1 MLDFCPLG
9 HKSNYIKNCKLN
21 ILNIKI
27 NLLILVMSDINKLRI
42 LTKSNINEIIN
53 NNSLAEDIESSIY
66 DFTMSSIEDPSL
78 ISILF
83 DNIYEQKSNEIL
95 EHFKLNKKY
104 LLDAIS
110 SKQINPK
117 QIADCKAE
125 ELNPEKFSKIINKK
139 SYNKYKN
146 NKGSNIFTCPK
157 CKKAECEVTQKQT
170 RSGDEPPTIF
180 VKCLVCGHV
189 MKF

>member
-1 MLDFCPLG
+1 
-9 HKSNYIKNCKLN
+9 
-21 ILNIKI
+21 
-27 NLLILVMSDINKLRI
+27 MSDINKLRI
-42 LTKSNINEIIN
+42 LTKSNINDIIKN
-53 NNSLAEDIESSIY
+53 TELSEDIENSIY
-66 DFTMSSIEDPSL
+66 NFTISSIEDQSL
-78 ISILF
+78 INILF

-95 EHFKLNKKY
+95 EYFKINKKY
-104 LLDAIS
+104 LLDAIN

-139 SYNKYKN
+139 TYNKYKT

-180 VKCLVCGHV
+180 VKCLVCGNV

>member
-1 MLDFCPLG
+1 M
-9 HKSNYIKNCKLN
+9 SNI
-21 ILNIKI
+21 
-27 NLLILVMSDINKLRI
+27 DKLRI
-42 LTKSNINEIIN
+42 STKSNINDIIN
-53 NNSLAEDIESSIY
+53 NNLLAEDIENSIYNFTISSI
-66 DFTMSSIEDPSL
+66 DDPSL
-78 ISILF
+78 VNILF

-104 LLDAIS
+104 LLNAIN
-110 SKQINPK
+110 SKHIDPK
-117 QIADCKAE
+117 QMAYCKAE

-139 SYNKYKN
+139 SYSKYKN

-180 VKCLVCGHV
+180 VKCLVCSHV